1 MACLVLARFFSLII
15 SYSWFSMSQI
25 LLIEPDRVL
34 AVTYKKSFESAGHS
48 VDIASSAQAAITAA
62 DNIKPDAVILEL
74 QLINH
79 SGIEFLY
86 EFRSYDDWRKV
97 PVIILSN
104 IPLAEFDGS
113 HDLLVRELGVET
125 YLYKPTTSIKRLL
138 SVINQSKVLA

>member
-1 MACLVLARFFSLII
+1 
-15 SYSWFSMSQI
+15 MSQI

-34 AVTYKKSFESAGHS
+34 AETYKKSFETAGHTT
-48 VDIASSAQAAITAA
+48 ATAYSAQSAITAA
-62 DNIKPDAVILEL
+62 DKIKPDVVILEL

-86 EFRSYDDWRKV
+86 EFRSYDDWQKV

-113 HDLLVRELGVET
+113 HELLVKELGVDT
-125 YLYKPTTSIKRLL
+125 YFYKPTTSIRHLI
-138 SVINQSKVLA
+138 SAINQNVIA

>member
-1 MACLVLARFFSLII
+1 
-15 SYSWFSMSQI
+15 MSQI

-34 AVTYKKSFESAGHS
+34 AETYKKTFESAGHN
-48 VDIASSAQAAITAA
+48 VATASNAQSAITAA
-62 DNIKPDAVILEL
+62 DTVKPDVVLLEL

-86 EFRSYDDWRKV
+86 EFRSYDDWRSV

-113 HDLLVRELGVET
+113 HDLLVKELGVDT
-125 YLYKPTTSIKRLL
+125 YFYKPTTSIKSLL
-138 SVINQSKVLA
+138 SAINQLNVLA